1 MVGNITANTK
11 MIRKKALEPSPGL
24 TEENM
29 LGIGDKENNMEK
41 ALTLLLK
48 EMRSMES
55 GRMVKEL
62 DG

>member
-1 MVGNITANTK
+1 
-11 MIRKKALEPSPGL
+11 
-24 TEENM
+24 M